1 MLDEDAKQYQ
11 IREWAIWKNFNIV
24 DGLTSLGFALFSVIY
39 FLGRWKGASP
49 FIFLGGDAAN
59 IASFAAAWDHPNL
72 FLGDQ
77 ALGNPSNFRFYA
89 TIHIPIIQAL
99 FRITRD
105 YGSAFIYL
113 LAPHV
118 FIQTLGFYI
127 LGRVVFQSR
136 YWAVLLAIITL
147 VPVWLNLGEYWGIY
161 SDPQPRFSFQALL
174 PYLLA
179 ATFYWGQEPSSWPW
193 LMAGTGSLIYV
204 HPVSTPGWGLAIW
217 LGFWAFKPA
226 SYSFKK
232 QLAYM
237 LFAGAVFLAVALPW
251 LIHYLNNHA
260 HGATANYKEIYEI
273 MINVFGKGYLDLP
286 LAIKEFISL
295 MWQNGLLPLA
305 SVSFPLILWL
315 RREDRQTLLLV
326 SLWLVGILI
335 AAIAIPMTEQ
345 LIARAFNLIPVQ
357 LDLVRGLRYVVP
369 ILLLLCLW
377 SLVEIAKKY
386 GNQRIVATLGAL
398 LVILWAYQPT
408 PDFLRVSSIIS
419 ELLQCWRQGS
429 LVCMNFA
436 DSQSLE
442 ALETISRLTPPSSG
456 ILPLG
461 EIAQSYSLAIR
472 YYALR
477 PVVYSYKDAGVL
489 GYANHAEF
497 IEWYQK
503 TQKMKEI
510 EKEKNSQVQ
519 IQEVRKLSQE
529 LGSQYCLI
537 DNSLSLISNSDLNR
551 KNIIYKNHFLSLI
564 KITD

>member
-24 DGLTSLGFALFSVIY
+24 DGLTILGFALFSILY
-39 FLGRWKGASP
+39 FLGRWKGAYP

-59 IASFAAAWDHPNL
+59 IASFAAAWDHLNL

-89 TIHIPIIQAL
+89 TIHIPIIQSL

-105 YGSAFIYL
+105 YGSAFISL
-113 LAPHV
+113 LAPHI
-118 FIQTLGFYI
+118 FIQSVGFYI
-127 LGRVVFQSR
+127 LGRVLFKSR
-136 YWAVLLAIITL
+136 YWAVLLAIVTL

-179 ATFYWGQEPSSWPW
+179 ATFYWGQQPSSWSW
-193 LMAGTGSLIYV
+193 LMAATGSLIYV

-217 LGFWAFKPA
+217 LGFLGLKPV
-226 SYSFKK
+226 SFSFKK

-237 LFAGAVFLAVALPW
+237 LMAGVFFLAVALPW
-251 LIHYLNNHA
+251 LIHYLSNHA

-273 MINVFGKGYLDLP
+273 MITSFGKGYLDIP
-286 LAIKEFISL
+286 LAIQEFILL
-295 MWQNGLLPLA
+295 MCQKGLLLLA
-305 SVSFPLILWL
+305 TVSFLVILWL
-315 RREDRQTLLLV
+315 RREDRKPILLV

-335 AAIAIPMTEQ
+335 ASIGIPMTEQ
-345 LIARAFNLIPVQ
+345 LIARAYNLIPVQ
-357 LDLVRGLRYVVP
+357 LDLVRGLRYIVP

-377 SLVEIAKKY
+377 SLVEIVKKY
-386 GNQRIVATLGAL
+386 GNTKIVALIGAI
-398 LVILWAYQPT
+398 LVIFWAYQPK
-408 PDFLRVSSIIS
+408 PDFLRTGLIFS

-429 LVCMNFA
+429 LVCMNVA

-442 ALETISRLTPPSSG
+442 ALESISRLTPPSAR

-461 EIAQSYSLAIR
+461 EIAQAYSLAIR

-497 IEWYQK
+497 IKWYQK
-503 TQKMKEI
+503 TQKMKEV
-510 EKEKNSQVQ
+510 EKEKNHQ
-519 IQEVRKLSQE
+519 IQLQDVKKLSQE
-529 LGSQYCLI
+529 LGAQYCLV
-537 DNSLSLISNSDLNR
+537 DNSLPFMSNSNLNR
-551 KNIIYKNHFLSLI
+551 EKLIYKNQVLSLM
-564 KITD
+564 KIIN